1 MTTRTTSFAVSA
13 EPSRAGRTRAI
24 AAVCLGNAL
33 EFYDFLVYSLLA
45 TLMARLFFPFGEN
58 PLTSLLLSFAV
69 FGTGF
74 VMRPLGGLVIGLY
87 ADRVGRKAAMRLTLW
102 LMALGALLFTLAPT
116 YAQAGLFGPLVVI
129 LARLLQGFA
138 VGGQVGT
145 ATTILMEYAGA
156 GSRAFYCSWQVFSQ
170 SLGVLIGALV
180 VLALSNLLSAE
191 AMDAWGWRA
200 VFAVGILAI
209 PISEYIRY
217 RLEETLPAQ
226 AQGDRQPAPASQ
238 GLALLC
244 RHPRQLV
251 TGVLLVTGV
260 SVPVYITQFYLANH
274 AIGVLG
280 MPLGV
285 ATWAAVVSCLP
296 SLLLAPHAGRLSDR
310 IGRRRSIFW
319 PLPIL
324 LLAIYPAFLLL
335 NHSPSLA
342 TLLLIVGLL
351 NIPLTYCMVA
361 SLAILPELFPAAI
374 RATGLSVTYCVGVAL
389 FGGFAQFFAAGLIG
403 LTGSPNAPAW
413 YMVGAIL
420 LCLAGLRMA
429 PETAGRTL
437 D

>member
-1 MTTRTTSFAVSA
+1 MTTRTTSFAASA
-13 EPSRAGRTRAI
+13 EPSRAI

-58 PLTSLLLSFAV
+58 PLTSLMLSFAV

-74 VMRPLGGLVIGLY
+74 VMRPLGGLLIGLY
-87 ADRVGRKAAMRLTLW
+87 ADCAGRKAAMRLTLW
-102 LMALGALLFTLAPT
+102 LMALGALLFTVAPT
-116 YAQAGLFGPLVVI
+116 YAQAGLVGPLVIIV
-129 LARLLQGFA
+129 ARLLQGFA

-145 ATTILMEYAGA
+145 ATTILMEYAGS
-156 GSRAFYCSWQVFSQ
+156 GSRAYYCSWQVFSQ
-170 SLGVLIGALV
+170 SLGTIMGALV
-180 VLALSNLLSAE
+180 VLTLSNLLSPE
-191 AMDAWGWRA
+191 AMDSWGWRA

-209 PISEYIRY
+209 PVSEYIRH
-217 RLEETLPAQ
+217 RLEETLPA
-226 AQGDRQPAPASQ
+226 ATQGDSRQAREG

-251 TGVLLVTGV
+251 TGVLLVIGV

-274 AIGVLG
+274 AISVLG

-285 ATWAAVVSCLP
+285 ATWAAVVSSLP

-324 LLAIYPAFLLL
+324 LLATYPAFLLL
-335 NHSPSLA
+335 NQWPSIGL
-342 TLLLIVGLL
+342 LLLIVGLL
-351 NIPLTYCMVA
+351 NIPLTYGMVA

-389 FGGFAQFFAAGLIG
+389 FGGFAQFFAAGLID

-413 YMVGAIL
+413 YLVGAIL

-429 PETAGRTL
+429 PETVGRTL

>member
-1 MTTRTTSFAVSA
+1 MTTRTTSFAAST
-13 EPSRAGRTRAI
+13 EPARAGRTRAI

-58 PLTSLLLSFAV
+58 PLTSLMLSFAV

-74 VMRPLGGLVIGLY
+74 IMRPLGGLLIGLY
-87 ADRVGRKAAMRLTLW
+87 ADRAGRKAAMRLTLW
-102 LMALGALLFTLAPT
+102 LMALGALLFTVAPT
-116 YAQAGLFGPLVVI
+116 YAQAGLVGPLVIIV
-129 LARLLQGFA
+129 ARLLQGFA

-145 ATTILMEYAGA
+145 ATTILMEYAGS
-156 GSRAFYCSWQVFSQ
+156 GSRAYYCSWQVFSQ
-170 SLGVLIGALV
+170 SLGTIMGALV
-180 VLALSNLLSAE
+180 VLTLSNLLSPE
-191 AMDAWGWRA
+191 AMDSWGWRA

-209 PISEYIRY
+209 PVSEYIRH
-217 RLEETLPAQ
+217 RLEETLPAT
-226 AQGDRQPAPASQ
+226 AQGDSRQAREG

-244 RHPRQLV
+244 RHPRQLL
-251 TGVLLVTGV
+251 TGVLLVIGV

-274 AIGVLG
+274 AISVLG

-285 ATWAAVVSCLP
+285 ATWATVVSSLP

-324 LLAIYPAFLLL
+324 LLATYPAFLLL
-335 NHSPSLA
+335 NQWPSIGL
-342 TLLLIVGLL
+342 LLLIVGLL
-351 NIPLTYCMVA
+351 NIPLTYGMVA

-389 FGGFAQFFAAGLIG
+389 FGGFAQFFAAGLID

-413 YMVGAIL
+413 YLVGAIL

-429 PETAGRTL
+429 PETVGRTL

>member
-1 MTTRTTSFAVSA
+1 MTTRTTSFAAST
-13 EPSRAGRTRAI
+13 EPARAGRTRAI

-58 PLTSLLLSFAV
+58 PLTSLMLSFAV

-74 VMRPLGGLVIGLY
+74 IMRPLGGLLIGLY
-87 ADRVGRKAAMRLTLW
+87 ADRAGRKAAMRLTLW
-102 LMALGALLFTLAPT
+102 LMALGALLFTVAPT
-116 YAQAGLFGPLVVI
+116 YAQAGLVGPLVIIV
-129 LARLLQGFA
+129 ARLLQGFA

-145 ATTILMEYAGA
+145 ATTILMEYAGS
-156 GSRAFYCSWQVFSQ
+156 GSRAYYCSWQVFSQ
-170 SLGVLIGALV
+170 SLGTIMGALV
-180 VLALSNLLSAE
+180 VLTLSNLLSPE
-191 AMDAWGWRA
+191 AMDSWGWRA

-209 PISEYIRY
+209 PVSEYIRH
-217 RLEETLPAQ
+217 RLEETLPAT
-226 AQGDRQPAPASQ
+226 AQGDSRQAREG

-244 RHPRQLV
+244 RHPRQLL
-251 TGVLLVTGV
+251 TGVLLVIGV

-274 AIGVLG
+274 AISVLG

-285 ATWAAVVSCLP
+285 ATWAAVVSSLP

-324 LLAIYPAFLLL
+324 LLATYPAFLLL
-335 NHSPSLA
+335 NQWPSIGL
-342 TLLLIVGLL
+342 LLLIVGLL
-351 NIPLTYCMVA
+351 NIPLTYGMVA
-361 SLAILPELFPAAI
+361 SLAILPELFPVAI

-389 FGGFAQFFAAGLIG
+389 FGGFAQFFAAGLID

-413 YMVGAIL
+413 YLVGAIL

-429 PETAGRTL
+429 PETVGRTL

>member
-1 MTTRTTSFAVSA
+1 MTTRTTSFAASA

-58 PLTSLLLSFAV
+58 PLTSLMLSFAV

-74 VMRPLGGLVIGLY
+74 VMRPLGGLLIGLY
-87 ADRVGRKAAMRLTLW
+87 ADRAGRKAAMRLTLW
-102 LMALGALLFTLAPT
+102 LMALGALLFTVAPT
-116 YAQAGLFGPLVVI
+116 YAQAGLVGPLVIIV
-129 LARLLQGFA
+129 ARLLQGFA

-145 ATTILMEYAGA
+145 ATTILMEYAGS
-156 GSRAFYCSWQVFSQ
+156 GSRAYYCSWQVFSQ
-170 SLGVLIGALV
+170 SLGTIMGALV
-180 VLALSNLLSAE
+180 VLTLSNLLSPE
-191 AMDAWGWRA
+191 AMDSWGWRA

-209 PISEYIRY
+209 PVSEYIRH
-217 RLEETLPAQ
+217 RLEETLPA
-226 AQGDRQPAPASQ
+226 ATQGDSRQAREG

-244 RHPRQLV
+244 RHPRQLL
-251 TGVLLVTGV
+251 TGVLLVIGV

-274 AIGVLG
+274 AISVLG

-285 ATWAAVVSCLP
+285 ATWAAVVSSLP

-324 LLAIYPAFLLL
+324 LLATYPAFLLL
-335 NHSPSLA
+335 NQWPSIGL
-342 TLLLIVGLL
+342 LLLIVGLL
-351 NIPLTYCMVA
+351 NIPLTYGMVA

-389 FGGFAQFFAAGLIG
+389 FGGFAQFFAAGLID

-413 YMVGAIL
+413 YLVGAIL

-429 PETAGRTL
+429 PETVGRTL

>member
-1 MTTRTTSFAVSA
+1 MTTRTTSFAARA

-58 PLTSLLLSFAV
+58 PLTSLMLSFAV

-74 VMRPLGGLVIGLY
+74 VMRPLGGLLIGLY
-87 ADRVGRKAAMRLTLW
+87 ADRAGRKSAMRLTLW
-102 LMALGALLFTLAPT
+102 LMALGALLFTVAPT
-116 YAQAGLFGPLVVI
+116 YAQAGLVGPLVIIV
-129 LARLLQGFA
+129 ARLLQGFA

-145 ATTILMEYAGA
+145 ATTILMEYAGS
-156 GSRAFYCSWQVFSQ
+156 GSRAYYCSWQVFSQ
-170 SLGVLIGALV
+170 SLGTIMGALV
-180 VLALSNLLSAE
+180 VLTLSNLLSPE
-191 AMDAWGWRA
+191 AMDSWGWRA

-209 PISEYIRY
+209 PVSEYIRH
-217 RLEETLPAQ
+217 RLEETLPAA
-226 AQGDRQPAPASQ
+226 AQGDSRQAREG

-244 RHPRQLV
+244 RHPRQLL
-251 TGVLLVTGV
+251 TGVLLVIGV

-274 AIGVLG
+274 AISVLG

-285 ATWAAVVSCLP
+285 ATWAAVVSSLP

-324 LLAIYPAFLLL
+324 LLATYPAFLLL
-335 NHSPSLA
+335 NQWPSIGL
-342 TLLLIVGLL
+342 LLLIVGLL
-351 NIPLTYCMVA
+351 NIPLTYGMVA

-389 FGGFAQFFAAGLIG
+389 FGGFAQFFAAGLID

-413 YMVGAIL
+413 YLVGAIL

-429 PETAGRTL
+429 PETVGRTL

>member
-1 MTTRTTSFAVSA
+1 MTTRTTSFAASA

-58 PLTSLLLSFAV
+58 PLTSLMLSFAV

-74 VMRPLGGLVIGLY
+74 VMRPLGGLLIGLY
-87 ADRVGRKAAMRLTLW
+87 ADRAGRKAAMRLTLW
-102 LMALGALLFTLAPT
+102 LMALGALLFTVAPT
-116 YAQAGLFGPLVVI
+116 YAQAGLVGPLVIIV
-129 LARLLQGFA
+129 ARLLQGFA

-145 ATTILMEYAGA
+145 ATTILMEYAGSV
-156 GSRAFYCSWQVFSQ
+156 SRAYYCSWQVFSQ
-170 SLGVLIGALV
+170 SLGTIMGALV
-180 VLALSNLLSAE
+180 VLTLSNLLSPE
-191 AMDAWGWRA
+191 AMDSWGWRA

-209 PISEYIRY
+209 PVSEYIRH
-217 RLEETLPAQ
+217 RLEETLPA
-226 AQGDRQPAPASQ
+226 ATQGDSRQAREG

-244 RHPRQLV
+244 RHPRQLL
-251 TGVLLVTGV
+251 TGVLLVIGV

-274 AIGVLG
+274 AISVLG

-285 ATWAAVVSCLP
+285 ATWAAVVSSLP

-324 LLAIYPAFLLL
+324 LLATYPAFLLL
-335 NHSPSLA
+335 NQWPSIGL
-342 TLLLIVGLL
+342 LLLIVGLL
-351 NIPLTYCMVA
+351 NIPLTYGMVA

-389 FGGFAQFFAAGLIG
+389 FGGFAQFFAAGLID

-413 YMVGAIL
+413 YLVGAIL

-429 PETAGRTL
+429 PETVGRTL

>member
-1 MTTRTTSFAVSA
+1 MTTRTTSFAASA

-58 PLTSLLLSFAV
+58 PLTSLMLSFAV

-74 VMRPLGGLVIGLY
+74 IMRPLGGLLIGLY
-87 ADRVGRKAAMRLTLW
+87 ADRAGRKAAMRLTLW
-102 LMALGALLFTLAPT
+102 LMALGALLFTVAPT
-116 YAQAGLFGPLVVI
+116 YAQAGLVGPLVIIV
-129 LARLLQGFA
+129 ARLLQGFA

-145 ATTILMEYAGA
+145 ATTILMEYAGS
-156 GSRAFYCSWQVFSQ
+156 GSRAYYCSWQVFSQ
-170 SLGVLIGALV
+170 SLGTIMGALV
-180 VLALSNLLSAE
+180 VLTLSNLLSPE
-191 AMDAWGWRA
+191 AMDSWGWRA

-209 PISEYIRY
+209 PVSEYIRH
-217 RLEETLPAQ
+217 RLEETLPAA
-226 AQGDRQPAPASQ
+226 AQGDSRQAREG

-251 TGVLLVTGV
+251 TGVLLVIGV

-274 AIGVLG
+274 AISVLG

-285 ATWAAVVSCLP
+285 ATWAAVVSSLP

-324 LLAIYPAFLLL
+324 LLATYPAFLLL
-335 NHSPSLA
+335 NQWPSIGL
-342 TLLLIVGLL
+342 LLLIVGLL
-351 NIPLTYCMVA
+351 NIPLTYGMVA

-389 FGGFAQFFAAGLIG
+389 FGGFAQFFAAGLID

-413 YMVGAIL
+413 YLVGAIL
-420 LCLAGLRMA
+420 LCLGGLRMA
-429 PETAGRTL
+429 PETVGRTL

>member
-1 MTTRTTSFAVSA
+1 MTTRTTSFAAST
-13 EPSRAGRTRAI
+13 EPARAGRTRAI

-58 PLTSLLLSFAV
+58 PLTSLMLSFAV

-74 VMRPLGGLVIGLY
+74 IMRPLGGLLIGLY
-87 ADRVGRKAAMRLTLW
+87 ADRAGRKAAMRLTLW
-102 LMALGALLFTLAPT
+102 LMALGALLFTVAPT
-116 YAQAGLFGPLVVI
+116 YAQAGLVGPLVIIV
-129 LARLLQGFA
+129 ARLLQGFA

-145 ATTILMEYAGA
+145 ATTILMEYAGS
-156 GSRAFYCSWQVFSQ
+156 GSRAYYCSWQVFSQ
-170 SLGVLIGALV
+170 SLGTIMGALV
-180 VLALSNLLSAE
+180 VLTLSNLLSPE
-191 AMDAWGWRA
+191 AMDSWGWRA

-209 PISEYIRY
+209 PVSEYIRH
-217 RLEETLPAQ
+217 RLEETLPAT
-226 AQGDRQPAPASQ
+226 AQGDSRQAREG

-244 RHPRQLV
+244 RHPRQLL
-251 TGVLLVTGV
+251 TGVLLVIGV

-274 AIGVLG
+274 AISVLG

-285 ATWAAVVSCLP
+285 ATWAAVVSSLP

-324 LLAIYPAFLLL
+324 LLATYPAFLLL
-335 NHSPSLA
+335 NQWPSIGL
-342 TLLLIVGLL
+342 LLLIVGLL
-351 NIPLTYCMVA
+351 NIPLTYGMVA

-389 FGGFAQFFAAGLIG
+389 FGGFAQFFAAGLID

-413 YMVGAIL
+413 YLVGAIL

-429 PETAGRTL
+429 PETVGRTL

>member
-102 LMALGALLFTLAPT
+102 LMALGALLFTVAPT

-170 SLGVLIGALV
+170 SLGVLMGALV

-209 PISEYIRY
+209 PISEYIRH

>member
-170 SLGVLIGALV
+170 SLGVLMGALV

-209 PISEYIRY
+209 PISEYIRH